1 MDPRTTV
8 RAHPAAGRST
18 SADAGVPRA
27 IHHDAHAGPHATD
40 WQRALPTGTAVGR
53 YVVHR
58 VIGRGGMGTVYGAV
72 DPTLGRRV
80 AVKLVRGRG
89 RPTARYRQRLQREA
103 LALAR
108 LCHPNIVSI
117 FDIGTTTHGT
127 FVAME
132 YVRGIDLRK
141 WLHIAPRSV
150 EDVLEVFIAA
160 GEGLAAAHEAGLVH
174 RDFKP
179 NNVMV
184 TPDRRVKVLDF
195 GLARGE
201 PSADPWLET
210 TDGALL
216 ARRMTRAD
224 TVVGTTGYMPPEQ
237 LLGRDVSAASD
248 QFAFC
253 VALYEALHGARPFPG
268 KTPVEQARSYAAG
281 TRTEVKARRDV
292 PQRIRQALEC
302 GMALEPHERFRDMRD
317 LLDAL
322 RPPLVRTRRRQML
335 WTAGLMLAAAVASS
349 ALTAWLQPSP
359 PGVCE
364 EPSVRGQ
371 P

>member
-8 RAHPAAGRST
+8 QAHPVARRGGRSR
-18 SADAGVPRA
+18 AAGVPEA
-27 IHHDAHAGPHATD
+27 IEREVQPEKPRRRMFDPLSPSTC
-40 WQRALPTGTAVGR
+40 VGR
-53 YVVHR
+53 YVVQN
-58 VIGRGGMGTVYGAV
+58 VLGRGGMGVVYGAV

-80 AVKLVRGRG
+80 AVKLVRSG
-89 RPTARYRQRLQREA
+89 RPSTRYRERLQREA

-108 LCHPNIVSI
+108 VCHPNIVTL

-141 WLHIAPRSV
+141 WLRVTPRSV
-150 EDVLEVFIAA
+150 EEVLQVFTAA
-160 GEGLAAAHEAGLVH
+160 GEGLAAAHAAGLVH

-179 NNVMV
+179 TNVMV

-195 GLARGE
+195 GLARAS
-201 PSADPWLET
+201 PSQDPWLGS
-210 TDGALL
+210 TDSSIL

-237 LLGRDVSAASD
+237 LLGREVSPASD

-268 KTPVEQARSYAAG
+268 KTPIEQARSYAAG
-281 TRTEVKARRDV
+281 TRTEVQIRRDV
-292 PQRIRQALEC
+292 PPRVRAALER
-302 GMALEPHERFRDMRD
+302 GMELEPHLRFRGMAE
-317 LLDAL
+317 LLEAL
-322 RPPLVRTRRRQML
+322 GPPPPPSRRRR
-335 WTAGLMLAAAVASS
+335 GLLLAAALLATAVMSS
-349 ALTAWLQPSP
+349 AVTSWLAPDEAQA
-359 PGVCE
+359 CL
-364 EPSVRGQ
+364 RR
-371 P
+371 